1 VNIVLVGMMGSGKTA
16 VGRAL
21 ARLTGRRFTD
31 TDALVEAQAGR
42 GTAEIFAAEG
52 EAAFRLRES
61 AVIAQVVLAADQ
73 VIATGGGAVIA
84 PNNREA
90 LRRHDREWAEQVGLD
105 GIPAMPDAASG
116 ARILALL
123 GGAVFRVKPGE
134 YRPGDERN
142 GSYRHFA
149 DAEHLMR
156 FNCRRVS
163 GDLEAA
169 READVLFYRQLE
181 PKHPFH
187 AMVVT
192 EGRVVYHTGPEG
204 GWAGEVRRLEF
215 DELRRHR
222 QARWRPVGG
231 NANYLG
237 VFRWKILE
245 RG

>member
-90 LRRHDREWAEQVGLD
+90 LRRTGTVFWLDAPPAELYRRAREQGL
-105 GIPAMPDAASG
+105 
-116 ARILALL
+116 
-123 GGAVFRVKPGE
+123 
-134 YRPGDERN
+134 
-142 GSYRHFA
+142 
-149 DAEHLMR
+149 
-156 FNCRRVS
+156 
-163 GDLEAA
+163 AA
-169 READVLFYRQLE
+169 RPLLTGEDPLGRLTELGKSRAEAYQLAA
-181 PKHPFH
+181 HH
-187 AMVVT
+187 RVQTA
-192 EGRVVYHTGPEG
+192 GRSPD
-204 GWAGEVRRLEF
+204 EVAA
-215 DELRRHR
+215 
-222 QARWRPVGG
+222 Q
-231 NANYLG
+231 
-237 VFRWKILE
+237 ILDLLKE
-245 RG
+245 SV